1 MCCVI
6 IELVEKTYN
15 AAMSWLSF
23 LIVSLI
29 VPVVLLVGVP
39 VLRWVGKDSSFR
51 FGLLGYRTPLS
62 RSSEDNWREG
72 NMYAAQVWLCVGIV
86 FAVISLAVSFLAMR
100 VSLDDR
106 SLLSTVLV
114 VVQVV
119 LAILTIVPVELHLRH
134 FDSRQ

>member
-1 MCCVI
+1 
-6 IELVEKTYN
+6 
-15 AAMSWLSF
+15 
-23 LIVSLI
+23 
-29 VPVVLLVGVP
+29 
-39 VLRWVGKDSSFR
+39 
-51 FGLLGYRTPLS
+51 LLGYRTPLS

-72 NMYAAQVWLCVGIV
+72 NMYAAQVWLYVGIIFV
-86 FAVISLAVSFLAMR
+86 VISLAVSFLAMR